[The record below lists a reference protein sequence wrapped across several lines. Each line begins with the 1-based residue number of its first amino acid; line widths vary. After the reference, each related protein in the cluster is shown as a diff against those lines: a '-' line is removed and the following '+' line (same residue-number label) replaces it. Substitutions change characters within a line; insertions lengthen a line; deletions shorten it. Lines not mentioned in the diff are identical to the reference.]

1 MLREKELIL
10 KVNNAVELL
19 KLVQENPDLPVVPLV
34 NGEICWDDSCHWMG
48 SFGTAAVEYIGVLGD
63 RYYDD
68 QDDFKEAY
76 YDKYS
81 EELCE
86 QFNYD
91 PRCCVVNVERGL
103 YTQEQLEANSLA
115 ESALEEYLAEQVRQ
129 RMIKA
134 IVVYIGEP
142 DQNLFTEVD

>member
-1 MLREKELIL
+1 MLQEKELIL
-10 KVNNAVELL
+10 KVSNTVELIRL
-19 KLVQENPDLPVVPLV
+19 IQENPDLPVVPLV
-34 NGEICWDDSCHWMG
+34 NGEICWDDFCYWLG
-48 SFGTAAVEYIGVLGD
+48 SFGTASVEYIGILGD

-81 EELCE
+81 EKLCE

-91 PRCCVVNVERGL
+91 PRCCAMTVERGW
-103 YTQEQLEANSLA
+103 YTQEQFEANCLA
-115 ESALEEYLAEQVRQ
+115 EGALEDYLTEQAQQ
-129 RMIKA
+129 RMVKA

-142 DQNLFTEVD
+142 DQNLFPEVD